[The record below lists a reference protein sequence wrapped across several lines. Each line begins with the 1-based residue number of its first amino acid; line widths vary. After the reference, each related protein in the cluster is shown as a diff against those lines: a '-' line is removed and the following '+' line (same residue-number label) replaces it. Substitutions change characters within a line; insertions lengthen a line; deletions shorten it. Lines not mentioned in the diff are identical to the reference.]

1 MIELAA
7 LLVLGLLAQWLAWRI
22 KVPAILPLIIIGLLV
37 GPIWSII
44 SYDGK
49 KFIDGDNIFQGEF
62 LFDVISISVGLI
74 LFEGGLTLKLKEVN
88 SLGKTVRNLIIVGTI
103 VTLFGGAMV
112 AHYVLGM
119 SMRFAFLFGSLI
131 IVTGPTVIGPILR
144 NVKPNFRINTV
155 LKWESILIDPI
166 GALIAILIYEFI
178 VSGKPGEQFTIFA
191 LKSFLITILAGV
203 FVGGAF
209 AFILHYVLTR
219 NLIPKYL
226 RNVVVLAMVIMTFAL
241 SDVIHAESGLLAV
254 TLLGMILANLKI
266 ENLKEILSFKEDI
279 VLILISFLFVLLS
292 SRIQAEDLITIINPS
307 SFILF
312 SVVVFVLR
320 PVSVFL
326 STIKS
331 ELSLKEKLFISWISP
346 RGIVSAGVAS
356 IFAIRLVP
364 ILDGNPGSMME
375 IFHAKLLLPL
385 TFFIIVGTVV
395 LQGITA
401 KPLAKL
407 LGVTR
412 SEPNGVLF
420 LGASEPARFIAQFLT
435 RLNVPVL
442 LADTSQS
449 NIYEAQKLDL
459 PTFEGSLASDD
470 VYEEIDLSQ
479 FGQLHAMTS
488 NTEINMMSCKIFSEE
503 FGNQRVYRLGSNEE
517 TKDNKTK
524 RTKNLLFNGAVDY
537 INVTHYF
544 RQNPT
549 IQQYDVTSQSELN
562 DFIEDL
568 GDSIIPLFLL
578 KDFRKVEP
586 VNNQIIN
593 MGQESNIFYYILKDE
608 EPITQTESNHAV
620 S

>member
-37 GPIWSII
+37 GPIWSMI
-44 SYDGK
+44 SYDGQ

-88 SLGKTVRNLIIVGTI
+88 SLAKTVRNLIIVGTI

-191 LKSFLITILAGV
+191 LKSFMVTILSGAI
-203 FVGGAF
+203 VGGAF

-292 SRIQAEDLITIINPS
+292 SRIQAEDIITILNPS

-312 SVVVFVLR
+312 FVVVFILR
-320 PVSVFL
+320 PISVFL

-331 ELSLKEKLFISWISP
+331 ELSFKEKLFISWISP

-364 ILDGNPGSMME
+364 ILDGNPGSLME

-407 LGVTR
+407 LGVIR

-435 RLNVPVL
+435 KLNIPVL

-449 NIYEAQKLDL
+449 NIHEAQKLEL

-470 VYEEIDLSQ
+470 VYEEIDLTQ

-503 FGNQRVYRLGSNEE
+503 FGNQRVYRLGSNDEIIE
-517 TKDNKTK
+517 NGSK
-524 RTKNLLFNGAVDY
+524 RSKNLLFNGSVDY

-544 RQNPT
+544 RQNPN
-549 IQQYDVTSQSELN
+549 IQQYDVTSQLELK

-568 GDSIIPLFLL
+568 KDTIIPLFLL
-578 KDFRKVEP
+578 KDSRKVEP
-586 VNNQIIN
+586 VGNQIIN

-608 EPITQTESNHAV
+608 EAITHSKANHAV